1 MAATSNGYHQD
12 SDVDSDGSADDAY
25 YHPISA
31 DSDDGGDLE
40 NEYPSSSVLR
50 ANVHDPNNGY
60 LDGSAIPN
68 SNPDLLH
75 RYAMNG
81 VAGLDLNEEGDGES
95 EEEEEREQEREAS
108 ISMAF
113 REDESRRSAP
123 LTEENAAR
131 VLEAMRG
138 VVFPGV
144 VPNWAGEIAEERWV
158 DQLRQLRGE
167 PAP

>member
-12 SDVDSDGSADDAY
+12 SDVDSDGSVEDAY

-40 NEYPSSSVLR
+40 NGHPSSSVLPP
-50 ANVHDPNNGY
+50 NVHDPNNGY
-60 LDGSAIPN
+60 QIGS
-68 SNPDLLH
+68 
-75 RYAMNG
+75 
-81 VAGLDLNEEGDGES
+81 LDLNGEGDGES
-95 EEEEEREQEREAS
+95 EEEEEMEREREAS
-108 ISMAF
+108 ISRAF
-113 REDESRRSAP
+113 LEDEGRRSAP

-144 VPNWAGEIAEERWV
+144 VPDWAGEIAEERWV
-158 DQLRQLRGE
+158 DQLRRLRGE
-167 PAP
+167 SAP

>member
-12 SDVDSDGSADDAY
+12 SDVDSDGSVDDAY

-40 NEYPSSSVLR
+40 NEYPSSSVLQTN
-50 ANVHDPNNGY
+50 APDPNNGY
-60 LDGSAIPN
+60 LDGS
-68 SNPDLLH
+68 DLLH
-75 RYAMNG
+75 HYAQSG
-81 VAGLDLNEEGDGES
+81 VAGLDLNGGGDGES
-95 EEEEEREQEREAS
+95 DEEEEMDREREAS
-108 ISMAF
+108 ISRAF